1 MLSMLLLRIP
11 VLALLAFVAVGL
23 AACNER
29 PPLAEPVA
37 AMQGPYLLDTK
48 DQVRIVVY
56 EQPALTNLYE
66 VSQSGEIDMPLIDEV
81 PARGRTTDQVAA
93 TIAARLGS
101 SYLVDPDVSVEVAEY
116 RPFFALGEVG
126 QPGQYSYV
134 PGMTV
139 ETAIATAGGY
149 TDRANM
155 RTVRVSRTLEGA
167 VHESLVPVT
176 APIHPGD
183 TIYVYERLL

>member
-1 MLSMLLLRIP
+1 MLLPRIS
-11 VLALLAFVAVGL
+11 VIALLALVATGL
-23 AACNER
+23 AACGER
-29 PPLAEPVA
+29 APLAEPVA

-66 VSQSGEIDMPLIDEV
+66 VSQSGEIAMPLIDEV

-101 SYLVDPDVSVEVAEY
+101 AYLVDPDVSVEVAEY

-176 APIHPGD
+176 APIQPGD
-183 TIYVYERLL
+183 TIYVYERLF

>member
-1 MLSMLLLRIP
+1 MSLSRISF
-11 VLALLAFVAVGL
+11 LALLALVAAGL
-23 AACNER
+23 AACGER
-29 PPLAEPVA
+29 APLAEPVA

-66 VSQSGEIDMPLIDEV
+66 VSQSGEIAMPLIDEV

-93 TIAARLGS
+93 TIAARLGNA
-101 SYLVDPDVSVEVAEY
+101 YLVDPDVSVEVAEY

-126 QPGQYSYV
+126 QPGQYPYV

-155 RTVRVSRTLEGA
+155 RTVRVGRTLAGA

-176 APIHPGD
+176 APIQPGD
-183 TIYVYERLL
+183 TIYVYERLF